1 MGRFGVEEEGRSQDL
16 ERGVPL
22 WGRGSGEEAGPA
34 AVNHRH
40 AAMRWEVPNI
50 GLGKNEENDGEERRR
65 GRRGENVE
73 R

>member
-22 WGRGSGEEAGPA
+22 WGRGAGEDAGPA

-40 AAMRWEVPNI
+40 AVMRWEVPTI
-50 GLGKNEENDGEERRR
+50 GQGKNGENDGEE

-73 R
+73 REK